1 MIANGNGKTQRCVQ
15 NLLRMFRGECPYE
28 RVKGLDPRMIDKPL
42 TTVEPEIRQDAE
54 WLIETYEPR
63 VNTINSISISA
74 EDAVVGGFFIEADVV
89 GRE

>member
-28 RVKGLDPRMIDKPL
+28 RVKGLDPRMIDKPISS
-42 TTVEPEIRQDAE
+42 VEPEIRQEAE

-63 VNTINSISISA
+63 ATINNITVSA
-74 EDAVVGGFFIEADVV
+74 DDAVGGGFAIDADIV

>member
-1 MIANGNGKTQRCVQ
+1 MIASGNGKTQRCVQ

-28 RVKGLDPRMIDKPL
+28 RVKGLDPRMIDKPMSA
-42 TTVEPEIRQDAE
+42 VEPEIRQEAE

-63 VNTINSISISA
+63 ATVNGITVSQD
-74 EDAVVGGFFIEADVV
+74 DAVAGGFVIDADVV

>member
-1 MIANGNGKTQRCVQ
+1 MIANGNGRTQRCVQ

-28 RVKGLDPRMIDKPL
+28 RVKGLDPRMIDKPMSS
-42 TTVEPEIRQDAE
+42 VEPEIRQEAE

-63 VNTINSISISA
+63 ATINNITVSA
-74 EDAVVGGFFIEADVV
+74 DDAVGGGFVIDADIV

>member
-15 NLLRMFRGECPYE
+15 NLLRIFRGECPYE

-63 VNTINSISISA
+63 ATINNIIVSA
-74 EDAVVGGFFIEADVV
+74 NDAVGGGFDIDADIV

>member
-28 RVKGLDPRMIDKPL
+28 RVKGLDPRMIDKPMSS
-42 TTVEPEIRQDAE
+42 VEPEIRQEAE

-63 VNTINSISISA
+63 ATINNITVSA
-74 EDAVVGGFFIEADVV
+74 DDAVGGGFVIDADIV

>member
-28 RVKGLDPRMIDKPL
+28 RLKGLDPRMIDKPMSS
-42 TTVEPEIRQDAE
+42 VEPEIRQEAE

-63 VNTINSISISA
+63 ATINNITVSA
-74 EDAVVGGFFIEADVV
+74 DDAVGGGFVIDADIV

>member
-1 MIANGNGKTQRCVQ
+1 MIANGNGRTQRCVQ

-28 RVKGLDPRMIDKPL
+28 RVKGLDPRMIDKPISS
-42 TTVEPEIRQDAE
+42 VEPEIRQDAE

-63 VNTINSISISA
+63 AAINNITVSA
-74 EDAVVGGFFIEADVV
+74 DDAVDGGFAIDADIV